1 MILVDTSVWIDH
13 LRGVDQRLV
22 VLLEDQLVLA
32 HPHVIGELALG
43 QLRQRQTILNDL
55 ADLPSANVAA
65 DDEVFRFIDENKLY
79 GSGIGYIDAH
89 LLAAVRL
96 TPGASIWTNDRR
108 LQSAAEK
115 LSLAARLS
123 H

>member
-13 LRGVDQRLV
+13 LRHGDQRLAA
-22 VLLEDQLVLA
+22 LLEQELVLI

-43 QLRQRQTILNDL
+43 QPRRRESLSDMNDL
-55 ADLPSANVAA
+55 PRANVAS
-65 DDEVFRFIDENKLY
+65 DEEVLHLIAQKTLFGI
-79 GSGIGYIDAH
+79 GIGYVDAH
-89 LLAAVRL
+89 LLAATRL
-96 TPGASIWTNDRR
+96 TEGATFWTRDKR
-108 LQSAAEK
+108 LLAAAEK

>member
-1 MILVDTSVWIDH
+1 VILVDTSIWVDH
-13 LRGVDQRLV
+13 LRGGDQRLV
-22 VLLEDQLVLA
+22 VLLEDRLVLV

-65 DDEVFRFIDENKLY
+65 DDEVFRFIDESKLY
-79 GSGIGYIDAH
+79 GTGIGYIDAH

-96 TPGASIWTNDRR
+96 TPGTSIWTRDRR

>member
-1 MILVDTSVWIDH
+1 M
-13 LRGVDQRLV
+13 
-22 VLLEDQLVLA
+22 VLA

-65 DDEVFRFIDENKLY
+65 EDEVFRFIDENKLY

-96 TPGASIWTNDRR
+96 TPGTSIWTKDRR
-108 LQSAAEK
+108 LLSVAKK